1 MATNDYSKTVN
12 NKLDEILDF
21 VNKLPLNKDQ
31 RKKLVKKLVDDS
43 FTIDFDKQYINS
55 RSDDQNP
62 KDLLIE
68 EKKSVDDIIDGID
81 GDNDSESDA
90 KPLDESDSD
99 HSTDQD
105 TDSENAV
112 ENYLSL
118 RSK

>member
-1 MATNDYSKTVN
+1 MATNDYSENVN
-12 NKLDEILDF
+12 NKIDEILDF

-31 RKKLVKKLVDDS
+31 RKKLVKKLDDDS
-43 FTIDFDKQYINS
+43 FTIDFDKQY
-55 RSDDQNP
+55 
-62 KDLLIE
+62 IE

-81 GDNDSESDA
+81 GDSGSDA

-112 ENYLSL
+112 EEYLSL
-118 RSK
+118 RSI

>member
-1 MATNDYSKTVN
+1 MATNDYSENVN
-12 NKLDEILDF
+12 NKIDEILDF

-31 RKKLVKKLVDDS
+31 RKKLVKKLVDDE
-43 FTIDFDKQYINS
+43 FTIDFDKQY
-55 RSDDQNP
+55 
-62 KDLLIE
+62 IE

-81 GDNDSESDA
+81 GDNDSESDV

-99 HSTDQD
+99 HSTDHD
-105 TDSENAV
+105 TDNENDV